1 MMRVKQNRYFSE
13 KAGYARLF
21 HSNRKE
27 CLTVAEE
34 KNLDMKDVEEDAAEA
49 ERVAEEARREP
60 ETGSYTHTFK
70 KPFQWKDR
78 TFDSLTFDW
87 TTLSGEHYL
96 EIESELLM
104 RGRTLV
110 NAAFTGDFLAGMAA
124 RACTERD
131 EKGRCVIDRQA
142 IVKMPMRDF
151 QTITR
156 KARGFLLR
164 AE

>member
-1 MMRVKQNRYFSE
+1 M
-13 KAGYARLF
+13 
-21 HSNRKE
+21 
-27 CLTVAEE
+27 AEE
-34 KNLDMKDVEEDAAEA
+34 KVLDMESVAEDAAAA
-49 ERVAEEARREP
+49 EQAAEEAKREQ

-87 TTLSGEHYL
+87 TTLSGRDHL
-96 EIESELLM
+96 EIENEMLM
-104 RGRTLV
+104 KGRTLV
-110 NAAFTGDFLAGMAA
+110 SPAFMGDFLAGMAA

-131 EKGRCVIDRQA
+131 EKGRRVVDKQA
-142 IVKMPMRDF
+142 VMDMPMTDF
-151 QTITR
+151 QDITR

>member
-1 MMRVKQNRYFSE
+1 M
-13 KAGYARLF
+13 
-21 HSNRKE
+21 
-27 CLTVAEE
+27 AEE
-34 KNLDMKDVEEDAAEA
+34 KNLDLTTVAEDAAEA

-78 TFDSLTFDW
+78 TFETLTFDW
-87 TTLSGEHYL
+87 TTLKGSDHL
-96 EIESELLM
+96 EIEQELM
-104 RGRTLV
+104 MKGRTLV
-110 NAAFTGDFLAGMAA
+110 SPAFTGDFLAGMAA

-131 EKGRCVIDRQA
+131 EKGKRVIDGQA
-142 IVKMPMRDF
+142 LKEMSMTDF
-151 QTITR
+151 QVITR

>member
-1 MMRVKQNRYFSE
+1 MAEKKELDMTAVKE
-13 KAGYARLF
+13 D
-21 HSNRKE
+21 
-27 CLTVAEE
+27 AEE
-34 KNLDMKDVEEDAAEA
+34 AA
-49 ERVAEEARREP
+49 RVAEEARKEP

-78 TFDSLTFDW
+78 TFESLTFDW
-87 TTLSGEHYL
+87 TTLTGRDHL
-96 EIESELLM
+96 EIENEM
-104 RGRTLV
+104 TMKGRTLV
-110 NAAFTGDFLAGMAA
+110 SPAFSGDFLAGMAA

-131 EKGRCVIDRQA
+131 EKGKRVIDGQA
-142 IVKMPMRDF
+142 IMEMPMGDF